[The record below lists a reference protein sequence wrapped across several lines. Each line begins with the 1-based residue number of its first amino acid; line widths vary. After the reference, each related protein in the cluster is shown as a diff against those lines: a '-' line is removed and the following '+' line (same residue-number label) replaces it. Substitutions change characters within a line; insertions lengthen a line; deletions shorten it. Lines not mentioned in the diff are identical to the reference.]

1 MDAID
6 LDVTDL
12 RHADGPRRRRA
23 GPVDEPPARPVVIV
37 PGRVDDAAADG
48 FDALYRSEYPGM
60 VRLAYLLVRDRE
72 LAVEVTH
79 DAFARVLERWSKL
92 ERPGAYLRT
101 AVVNASRDAL
111 RRRIFRRSRSHVA
124 GLVEVT
130 TPARD
135 DYLAD
140 ALAHLHPKRRAAIVL
155 RYYLDLPEAE
165 IAATLGV
172 RPGTVKSLL
181 HRGLADLREALSE
194 STSDTSDPTSG
205 SQP

>member
-6 LDVTDL
+6 L
-12 RHADGPRRRRA
+12 RA
-23 GPVDEPPARPVVIV
+23 RVVAVPTEREDSAASAFDE
-37 PGRVDDAAADG
+37 
-48 FDALYRSEYPGM
+48 LYRAEYPAM

-79 DAFARVLERWSKL
+79 DAFARVLERWDRL
-92 ERPGAYLRT
+92 DRPGAYLRT

-111 RRRIFRRSRSHVA
+111 RRRIFRRSRSHIA
-124 GLVEVT
+124 GLVEVVS
-130 TPARD
+130 PARD

-140 ALAHLHPKRRAAIVL
+140 ALARLQPKRRAAIVL

-165 IAATLGV
+165 IASTLGV

-181 HRGLADLREALSE
+181 HRGLADLRTAFSE
-194 STSDTSDPTSG
+194 STDLDAIHPAHTTG
-205 SQP
+205 SES

>member
-6 LDVTDL
+6 LDLTAL
-12 RHADGPRRRRA
+12 RHVDDPMPQVLSMDERPRRARVVAVPTGREDSAA
-23 GPVDEPPARPVVIV
+23 G
-37 PGRVDDAAADG
+37 G
-48 FDALYRSEYPGM
+48 FDELYRAEYAGM

-72 LAVEVTH
+72 VAVEVTH
-79 DAFARVLERWSKL
+79 DAFARVLERWDRL

-101 AVVNASRDAL
+101 SVVNASRDAL

-130 TPARD
+130 SPARD

-140 ALAHLHPKRRAAIVL
+140 ALARLAPKRRAAIVL

-165 IAATLGV
+165 IADTLGV

-181 HRGLADLREALSE
+181 HRGLADLRSAFAESNTQAEIDPTGSE
-194 STSDTSDPTSG
+194 S
-205 SQP
+205 